1 MRYVLIGIAGCV
13 ASLDASAS
21 AAEFDPYAAGDK
33 VIARAC
39 YGMAGQKITR
49 ERLAEAMRYEL
60 TEGLPEIDPISEVQ
74 EPEAAAAARSSKFI
88 AVRNALQRR
97 LAIPGTTMAKA
108 LGVMPVP
115 PQSDE
120 KDTNQWLFKGPAN
133 YTLTCAPPKPEKPA
147 EFERLAPITIR
158 KTVGELALL
167 GEDRDA
173 AASAQVSY
181 DDLRTTNLA
190 GEEKRTRKLVVNA
203 AMGLTLAGNEYQYA
217 MLFGDYSRSRAR
229 IRTSPTPIDPAK
241 DGSADDVDV
250 LEMGLL
256 GTASLGGWLRATG
269 RAGVIF
275 DNVTDANFASGTFSL
290 VPITGGKP
298 NLGLCSLNS
307 FRYLGLGIDA
317 RCSVSLEGDIRH
329 VLDKGRATLS
339 PTDMIVA
346 VGPSVGIAFRRS
358 IDVKTGK
365 PRDGLTASLTYKY
378 LPVLTGIAPDLDRL
392 DVTIAYRLWR
402 NNIGFDFGIIY
413 ADGIE
418 RKSLADENRIGLSFG
433 IIY

>member
-1 MRYVLIGIAGCV
+1 MRRVLIGIAGCAVLIDGKAFAEEINPYPV
-13 ASLDASAS
+13 A
-21 AAEFDPYAAGDK
+21 EK

-39 YGMAGQKITR
+39 YGFAGQKIPR
-49 ERLAEAMRYEL
+49 ERLAEAIRYEL
-60 TEGLPEIDPISEVQ
+60 TEGLPDVDPISEARD
-74 EPEAAAAARSSKFI
+74 PEAAALARSRNFI
-88 AVRNALQRR
+88 GVRNALQRD
-97 LAIPGTTMAKA
+97 LAIPGTAMAKA
-108 LGVMPVP
+108 LTVSPAP
-115 PQSDE
+115 RQSKVTTE
-120 KDTNQWLFKGPAN
+120 QWLFTGSETF
-133 YTLTCAPPKPEKPA
+133 TLTCAPTKPEKPA
-147 EFERLAPITIR
+147 EFERIAPITIR

-167 GEDRDA
+167 GEDREA

-190 GEEKRTRKLVVNA
+190 GDEKRTRKLVVNA

-250 LEMGLL
+250 LELGLL

-275 DNVTDANFASGTFSL
+275 DNVTDASYASGTFSL

-298 NLGLCSLNS
+298 NLGLCNLNS
-307 FRYLGLGIDA
+307 FRYLGFGIDA
-317 RCSVSLEGDIRH
+317 RCSFSLEGDIRH
-329 VLDKGRATLS
+329 VLDKGRATIS

-346 VGPSVGIAFRRS
+346 VGPSVGIALRRS